1 LIQVNGRRRPFGLN
15 ESMNIFAY
23 GFRTFFFLA
32 GLASVSLVAGWLRT
46 LFQGGNPSAYFDPLT
61 WHVHEMLFGFASAM
75 IAGFLLTA
83 VPNWTGE
90 KARHGPPLAALA
102 ALWLAARVLLFA
114 TDSVVAGVVDLAFYP
129 ALMALLVPPL
139 WRRGQ
144 RKTLL
149 FVPILVTLG
158 VADLL
163 MHLQRWGIAQT
174 SRAGIT
180 LALGLIVL
188 LITII
193 GGRIIPFFTSN
204 ALQNSP
210 KTWPLVDVVSIVS
223 VAILPFLDILGA
235 TATIL
240 AVWAGVACLVHGVR
254 LWGWTSRRIWTV
266 PLLWVLHLGYFWVVV
281 GLGLRSLAALGWL
294 PISASTHAF
303 TAGAIGV
310 LGIGIMSRASLG
322 HTGRALK
329 PTHLTVCSFVLVN
342 LAALI
347 RVGGP
352 LAGVSAQLAYGL
364 SGSLWC
370 LAFLF
375 FLGVYM
381 PILMG
386 PRADG
391 KPG

>member
-1 LIQVNGRRRPFGLN
+1 LIHVNGKALNFWPNEGMNVFG
-15 ESMNIFAY
+15 Y
-23 GFRTFFFLA
+23 GFRVFFLLA
-32 GLASVSLVAGWLRT
+32 GLASVLLVAGWVRT
-46 LFQGGNPSAYFDPLT
+46 LFYGGISPAYFDPLT

-90 KARHGPPLAALA
+90 KARRGTPLAALA
-102 ALWLAARVLLFA
+102 ALWVAARALIFFTNTPL
-114 TDSVVAGVVDLAFYP
+114 AGVIDLAFYP
-129 ALMALLVPPL
+129 ALMTLLVPPL
-139 WRRGQ
+139 WRCGQ

-149 FVPILVTLG
+149 FVPILVALG
-158 VADLL
+158 IADLL
-163 MHLQRWGIAQT
+163 MHLQRWGMAQT

-180 LALGLIVL
+180 LALGVIVL

-210 KTWPLVDVVSIVS
+210 KTWPLVDAASILS
-223 VAILPFLDILGA
+223 VAVLPMLDILGA
-235 TATIL
+235 PSIVL
-240 AVWAGVACLVHGVR
+240 AGWTGVACLVHGVR
-254 LWGWTSRRIWTV
+254 LWGWTSRKIWTI

-281 GLGLRSLAALGWL
+281 GLALRSMAALSWL
-294 PISASTHAF
+294 PVSAATHAF

-322 HTGRALK
+322 HTGRPLK
-329 PTHLTVCSFVLVN
+329 PAHLTVCSFVLVN
-342 LAALI
+342 LAALV
-347 RVGGP
+347 RVGAP
-352 LAGVSAQLAYGL
+352 LVGVSAQVGYGL
-364 SGSLWC
+364 SGALWC

-375 FLGVYM
+375 FLVIYT
-381 PILMG
+381 PILIG